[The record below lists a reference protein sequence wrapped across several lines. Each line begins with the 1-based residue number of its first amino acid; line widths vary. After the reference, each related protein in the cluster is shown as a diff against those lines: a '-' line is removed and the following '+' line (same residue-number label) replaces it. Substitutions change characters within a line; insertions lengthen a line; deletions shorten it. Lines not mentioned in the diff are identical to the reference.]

1 MSEARMPGV
10 GPYSGAPVDP
20 WGAAESA
27 GTVVLGV
34 GSPLMGD
41 DGIGVAVVEM
51 LRERWDGDD
60 GLALLDGGTWGM
72 QVLPAIEDAER
83 LLIVDAIQAGARP
96 GTVVRLDGEE
106 IPRHLR
112 MKMSPH
118 QIELGEV
125 LAVAELRGHFPGQ
138 AVALGIQ
145 PARIELHE
153 GFSDVVDA
161 SLPALIGAI
170 EAQLTAWGHRATTAS
185 NHEPAPRSETEAAR
199 A

>member
-1 MSEARMPGV
+1 MSERGRPTA
-10 GPYSGAPVDP
+10 SWTEA
-20 WGAAESA
+20 A

-34 GSPLMGD
+34 GSPLMAD

-51 LRERWDGDD
+51 LRDRWEGDR

-72 QVLPAIEDAER
+72 QILPAIEDATR
-83 LLIVDAIQAGARP
+83 LLIVDAIQAGAKP
-96 GTVVRLDGEE
+96 GTLLRLDGDE

-125 LAVAELRGHFPGQ
+125 LAVAELRGRFPAE

-145 PARIELHE
+145 PARIELRE
-153 GFSDVVDA
+153 GFSDVVESA
-161 SLPALIGAI
+161 LPPLLEAI
-170 EAQLTAWGHRATTAS
+170 ETQLRAWGHQERRV
-185 NHEPAPRSETEAAR
+185 PRTSGVAHA
-199 A
+199 